1 MAAPLCA
8 VCAVIGVVLFGDRNA
23 PAYGGYLNSWTEL
36 QDLPELTLYSMLWW
50 PLVMLIWQ
58 SMALWWQVPVVPY
71 LGFGNE
77 LANVLMPT
85 RKTLTCSLCHPA
97 MYSTIQSCVACQIV
111 HLLSGA
117 AMTCFLL

>member
-1 MAAPLCA
+1 MCA
-8 VCAVIGVVLFGDRNA
+8 VCAVIGVLFFGDRTA

-58 SMALWWQVPVVPY
+58 FMALWWQVPVVPY

-85 RKTLTCSLCHPA
+85 P
-97 MYSTIQSCVACQIV
+97 MQSVPSKHV
-111 HLLSGA
+111 HCNEVKPILYCKANCALVVWSGHGLLS
-117 AMTCFLL
+117 LLE